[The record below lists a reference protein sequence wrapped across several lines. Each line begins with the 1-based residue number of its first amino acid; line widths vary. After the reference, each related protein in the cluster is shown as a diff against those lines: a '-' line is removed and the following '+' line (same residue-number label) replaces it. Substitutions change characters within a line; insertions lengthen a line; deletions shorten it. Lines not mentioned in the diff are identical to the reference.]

1 MDTEASRAEALAAL
15 DIDKFAPTTRD
26 KRATMWR
33 TIELALAKFDF
44 VPLPPSREKLQSL
57 GAALKAGSY
66 SSADNYLVHYRIK
79 CEEAGMPYDSSMQR
93 LHLDV
98 LRSCKRGLGGPCRAL
113 ALPLLRLH
121 DLDLM
126 ADKPWCRGGPVGPAC
141 AMVAGAW
148 FLMREVELATTRAHL
163 VSLEKGPDGEDVVR
177 WHLPASKTDVEA
189 RGVSRVHGCSCLA
202 EGRVGSCP
210 FHAAKFQFARLRR
223 LFPEK
228 WKKGDGIWSF
238 PSSQTNKAESWPKTS

>member
-26 KRATMWR
+26 MRATMWR

-121 DLDLM
+121 ELDLM
-126 ADKPWCRGGPVGPAC
+126 ADKPWCRGDPVGPAC

-189 RGVSRVHGCSCLA
+189 RGGVPSPWLLVPGGGSRGLLPVPRGQVPV
-202 EGRVGSCP
+202 RQT
-210 FHAAKFQFARLRR
+210 AASV
-223 LFPEK
+223 P
-228 WKKGDGIWSF
+228 
-238 PSSQTNKAESWPKTS
+238 